1 MGRILSTSFNRI
13 NSTRFKLT
21 VGPYGENPPYVFEE
35 IVLGEPDRE

>member
-35 IVLGEPDRE
+35 IILGEPDEE

>member
-21 VGPYGENPPYVFEE
+21 AGPYGENPPFVFEE
-35 IVLGEPDRE
+35 IILGEPDE